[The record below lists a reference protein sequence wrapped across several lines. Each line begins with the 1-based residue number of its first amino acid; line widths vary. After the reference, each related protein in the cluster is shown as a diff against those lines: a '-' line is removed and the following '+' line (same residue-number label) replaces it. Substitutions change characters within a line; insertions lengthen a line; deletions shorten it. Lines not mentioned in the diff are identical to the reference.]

1 MPDLSDTWYFKGNV
15 YYALKQ
21 YEKADECYNQT
32 LKINPDYPDIWFIKG
47 NVAYALNKF
56 VEALDCYEK
65 ALKIKPDSHAKDTV
79 CMLGNT
85 KLGSQR
91 YSRILDFN
99 VQIFG
104 RE

>member
-1 MPDLSDTWYFKGNV
+1 MFKCVLEYAHHYPGAAGAENVFGFFFGFGFPDPVFFRGGEFFK
-15 YYALKQ
+15 K
-21 YEKADECYNQT
+21 
-32 LKINPDYPDIWFIKG
+32 
-47 NVAYALNKF
+47 
-56 VEALDCYEK
+56 
-65 ALKIKPDSHAKDTV
+65 KPDSHPEDTV